1 MSQCADEGRHARTSQ
16 PGCLMSSKNL
26 LHRVCRV
33 GATGHQKR
41 YRI

>member
-1 MSQCADEGRHARTSQ
+1 
-16 PGCLMSSKNL
+16 MSSKNL